1 MYANTMSRSKDL
13 LKNITRWEAVISLVV
28 LPFWFVIYL
37 FTGQLAILYI
47 DFIVLFNLI
56 SCCVT
61 WFVVQK
67 YFKVATLITITTHL
81 ITLFAATLVTGA
93 AGGIVAMFLWVPVL
107 VCILSLPISWLIGS
121 TVVTLVVIVVAQL
134 SQDYKL
140 FTPIF
145 DLAHEAP
152 YLNAFCWLLTL
163 LIVLTGLII
172 FVRRLNFVLELVKRE
187 SLKVE
192 EQNRQLAIIT
202 NAAKAISQHASS
214 LSNELT
220 ATMSQQA
227 SGATQQAQAVV
238 EITSNME
245 EMSQSALQIA
255 DNAEIVVKAANN
267 TLDIARSVMQESQH
281 ASEVTTI
288 GTSAVEE
295 TTYNFDKLN
304 SRIQTVGQ
312 SLLRL
317 SQYSREISTVLDVLN
332 GFSDE
337 TQLLS
342 LNASIEAAGAG
353 EMGQRFGVVA
363 QEIKR
368 LAESSRESNKEVRK
382 ILSTLQ
388 ELIAQAVMAAEESRK
403 ETVMAAEKV
412 KKTGVLMQEI
422 TGIVGRTG
430 TEVARIVD
438 FAEDTTTLIQTISLA
453 TRQQQSAS
461 TQIVTTMQQI
471 KDVAQQSAGASKVVS
486 TSVRELSEL
495 TNRLNTTLV
504 T

>member
-1 MYANTMSRSKDL
+1 
-13 LKNITRWEAVISLVV
+13 
-28 LPFWFVIYL
+28 
-37 FTGQLAILYI
+37 
-47 DFIVLFNLI
+47 
-56 SCCVT
+56 
-61 WFVVQK
+61 
-67 YFKVATLITITTHL
+67 
-81 ITLFAATLVTGA
+81 
-93 AGGIVAMFLWVPVL
+93 
-107 VCILSLPISWLIGS
+107 
-121 TVVTLVVIVVAQL
+121 
-134 SQDYKL
+134 
-140 FTPIF
+140 
-145 DLAHEAP
+145 
-152 YLNAFCWLLTL
+152 
-163 LIVLTGLII
+163 
-172 FVRRLNFVLELVKRE
+172 
-187 SLKVE
+187 
-192 EQNRQLAIIT
+192 LAIIT